1 MIVLD
6 ASAALELLLRAPDH
20 SRLVARVLR
29 SGETIAAPH
38 LLDLEVT
45 QVLRRFVMAGEITAA
60 RGRKAIED
68 HLSLGIV
75 RYPHEGLL
83 ERVWQL
89 RANCTAYD
97 AAYLVLAEALNA
109 VLITCDAKLAA
120 IPGSRV
126 AVEVIT
132 ASRLEE

>member
-6 ASAALELLLRAPDH
+6 ASAALELLLRAADH
-20 SRLVARVLR
+20 PGLVTRVLR

-45 QVLRRFVMAGEITAA
+45 HVLRRFVIGGELTAA
-60 RGRKAIED
+60 RAREAIED
-68 HLSLGIV
+68 HLSLDIV
-75 RYPHEGLL
+75 RYPHDGLL
-83 ERVWQL
+83 DRVWQL

-97 AAYLVLAEALNA
+97 AAYIVLAEALNA
-109 VLITCDAKLAA
+109 VLITCDARLADV
-120 IPGSRV
+120 PGSRA

-132 ASRLEE
+132 P